1 MSKVEGRGPI
11 VPSPPQVFVKLF
23 FNLNSRFLGI
33 RPDTRCNTARNIAG
47 KVENAPPLCQLS
59 EIVARNIAEAL
70 LYSTSVTLHET
81 VSRRD
86 TPTNWTV
93 CQAQFRPFK
102 RYNKLH
108 SFTVAEHTHIDT
120 YI

>member
-70 LYSTSVTLHET
+70 LYSTSVTLTKQFQGVTHQLT
-81 VSRRD
+81 GPCVRPSFYLSKD
-86 TPTNWTV
+86 TINFIVLP
-93 CQAQFRPFK
+93 
-102 RYNKLH
+102 
-108 SFTVAEHTHIDT
+108 
-120 YI
+120 